1 MAYLDTLK
9 MITIIKFQEIPAC
22 QMASGGT

>member
-1 MAYLDTLK
+1 MASSYTLK

-22 QMASGGT
+22 QMTSDET